1 MNLKI
6 SRKRYRKNQYRIL
19 RLHRLLKLLRLRKVL
34 RVLRVLRVLKLLKV
48 LRVLERAKERTA
60 VTLREICDDFFCV
73 KVSQV
78 AQDAQVSQ
86 VPRMR

>member
-34 RVLRVLRVLKLLKV
+34 RVLRVLKVLKV

-60 VTLREICDDFFCV
+60 VTLREIYDDFFCV

>member
-19 RLHRLLKLLRLRKVL
+19 RLHRLLKLLRLCKVL
-34 RVLRVLRVLKLLKV
+34 RVLKV
-48 LRVLERAKERTA
+48 LRGLECTKERTA

-78 AQDAQVSQ
+78 PQVAQVSQVPQVAQVSQ